1 MKNLLQE
8 VRHEDR
14 DLPISVST
22 LGTRKGENN
31 KHRDQLV
38 GKKGRLMYKGVSA
51 NSL

>member
-8 VRHEDR
+8 LRHEDR
-14 DLPISVST
+14 DLRLDI
-22 LGTRKGENN
+22 RDKKGE
-31 KHRDQLV
+31 KQQASWQQLV